1 MKSGTLEHVRSLFL
15 SAVALS
21 VFAPAVALAQA
32 QPPGPGPKPECAI
45 TVNEGRCSATLCGP
59 IGNYGYNWV
68 SKELPPGA
76 ISTQCITVNRSG
88 TYILELVD
96 PTTGKP
102 VVKCATSVLIGKC
115 TNLPPDCSGAHAKD
129 GMIWPPN
136 HQMEPV
142 VIEGV
147 VDPDGDPVLIEVY
160 AVTQDEPLN
169 VEGDGNTCA
178 DAVIVDGQA
187 SVRAERT
194 GDPNIPGN
202 GRVYFLSFVAS
213 DGMGGRCKGRIQVC
227 VPHDMGQGDSCI
239 DDGQFY
245 DSLGECPQP

>member
-1 MKSGTLEHVRSLFL
+1 MTLRMMGWTRMPLL
-15 SAVALS
+15 AALALS
-21 VFAPAVALAQA
+21 VFVPAVALAQKGD
-32 QPPGPGPKPECAI
+32 PGPAPKGCQI
-45 TVNEGRCSATLCGP
+45 TVTEGRCSTTLCGP
-59 IGNYGYNWV
+59 AGYYYRWG
-68 SKELPPGA
+68 SKELPFG
-76 ISTQCITVNRSG
+76 SEQQCITVDRSG
-88 TYILELVD
+88 TYILDVID
-96 PTTGKP
+96 PATGKP
-102 VVKCATSVLIGKC
+102 IDRCAASVLIGKC
-115 TNLPPDCSGAHAKD
+115 TNLPPDCSQAHAKD

-147 VDPDGDPVLIEVY
+147 VDPDGDPVLIEVF

-178 DAVIVDGQA
+178 DAVIVDGKA

-202 GRVYFLSFVAS
+202 GRVYFLNFVAS
-213 DGMGGRCKGRIQVC
+213 DGQGGRCKGSIMVC
-227 VPHDMGQGDSCI
+227 VPHDMGQSDSCI

>member
-1 MKSGTLEHVRSLFL
+1 MLC
-15 SAVALS
+15 SALALS
-21 VFAPAVALAQA
+21 VFVPAVALAQKE
-32 QPPGPGPKPECAI
+32 PPPPKPQGCQI
-45 TVNEGRCSATLCGP
+45 TVSEGRCQTTLCGP
-59 IGNYGYNWV
+59 IGNYDYKWG
-68 SKELPPGA
+68 SKELPFGA
-76 ISTQCITVNRSG
+76 STQCITVNRSG
-88 TYILELVD
+88 TYSLLLVD
-96 PTTGKP
+96 HETGQG
-102 VVKCATSVLIGKC
+102 VDKCAVSVLVGKC
-115 TNLPPDCSGAHAKD
+115 SNLPPDCSQAHAKD

-147 VDPDGDPVLIEVY
+147 VDPDGDPVLIEVFG
-160 AVTQDEPLN
+160 VTQDEPLN
-169 VEGDGNTCA
+169 VEGDGSTCA

-213 DGMGGRCKGRIQVC
+213 DGQGGRCKGSIMVC
-227 VPHDMGQGDSCI
+227 VPHDMGQADSCI

-245 DSLGECPQP
+245 DSLGDCPQP

>member
-1 MKSGTLEHVRSLFL
+1 MLGWTRMPLLAAL
-15 SAVALS
+15 ALS
-21 VFAPAVALAQA
+21 VFVPAVALAQKE
-32 QPPGPGPKPECAI
+32 PPPPPKCLI
-45 TVNEGRCSATLCGP
+45 TVSESRCQTTLCAP
-59 IGNYGYNWV
+59 IGNYRYTWV
-68 SKELPPGA
+68 SKVLPFEP
-76 ISTQCITVNRSG
+76 STQCITVDRSG
-88 TYILELVD
+88 TYLLILSD
-96 PTTGKP
+96 AATGQGIE
-102 VVKCATSVLIGKC
+102 KCAVSVLVGKC
-115 TNLPPDCSGAHAKD
+115 TNLPPDCSQAHAKD

-147 VDPDGDPVLIEVY
+147 VDPDGDPVLIEVF

-178 DAVIVDGQA
+178 DAVIVDGKA

-202 GRVYFLSFVAS
+202 GRVYFLNFVAS
-213 DGMGGRCKGRIQVC
+213 DGQGGRCKGSVMVC
-227 VPHDMGQGDSCI
+227 VPHDMGQSDSCI

>member
-1 MKSGTLEHVRSLFL
+1 MTLLAAL
-15 SAVALS
+15 TLS
-21 VFAPAVALAQA
+21 VFVPAVALAQKE
-32 QPPGPGPKPECAI
+32 PPPPPKCLI
-45 TVNEGRCSATLCGP
+45 TASEGRCQTTLCAP
-59 IGNYGYNWV
+59 IGNYLYTWV
-68 SKELPPGA
+68 SKELPFGA
-76 ISTQCITVNRSG
+76 STQCITVNRSG
-88 TYILELVD
+88 TYLLILSD
-96 PTTGKP
+96 PATGHGIE
-102 VVKCATSVLIGKC
+102 KCATSVLVGKC
-115 TNLPPDCSGAHAKD
+115 TNLPPDCSQAHAKD

-147 VDPDGDPVLIEVY
+147 VDPDGDPVLIEVF

-178 DAVIVDGQA
+178 DAVIVDGKA

-202 GRVYFLSFVAS
+202 GRVYFLNFVAS
-213 DGMGGRCKGRIQVC
+213 DGQGGRCRGSIMVC
-227 VPHDMGQGDSCI
+227 VPHDMGQSDSCI